1 VADDGVIKLDDSAWP
16 LVVGVCPENIRDASI
31 PPLIAFFD
39 RVHAKKERFATVI
52 DTRPL
57 KTMPSAKWRRDIT
70 SWASD
75 PTTEAASYRFN
86 VGTAIVISSALA
98 RGVFVA
104 LGWLRKPASPVHA
117 HGSMSEATEW
127 CTDLLWRAG
136 VPLSAKVRVFRE
148 SLAEEGEP
156 GRGTAPKTAR

>member
-16 LVVGVCPENIRDASI
+16 LVVGICPENIRDASI

-39 RVHAKKERFATVI
+39 RVHARKERFATMI

-70 SWASD
+70 AWASD
-75 PTTEAASYRFN
+75 PTTEAASHRFN

-104 LGWLRKPASPVHA
+104 LGWLRKPASPVQAHA
-117 HGSMSEATEW
+117 TMTEATEW

-148 SLAEEGEP
+148 SLPEEGEP
-156 GRGTAPKTAR
+156 RHGGPKIAR